1 MRRPRRNVYALWVSA
16 CAIYLACG
24 FDRVLGQTNAGTA
37 ASGPTATAARE
48 IDALYPQL
56 EALYRD
62 LHQHPELAF
71 QETRTQATLAG
82 LLKNLGYDVATGI
95 GKTGIVALLRN
106 GTGPTAMLRTELD
119 ALPVEEKTGVAFAS
133 TVTSKNA
140 AGQAVPVMHACGHDL
155 HMAMW
160 AGAATWMAAHRDQ
173 WRGTLMLVG
182 QPAEESGGGA
192 SAMLKDGLFTR
203 FAKPD
208 FVLGIHDDDTMPA
221 GTIGYHAGF
230 FRASSISPTIVVR
243 GRGGHGAMPFN
254 TVDPIVIAARTV
266 MSLQTIV
273 SRENNPMDPVVLTI
287 GSIHGGTQG
296 NVIPDEVTL
305 QLSVRTFKPEVQ
317 ERMIAAITRIAKAE
331 AMAAGAQLDPLVR
344 VGTGTN
350 PVFNDPELTAR
361 LGTALQ
367 ASLGKDRVIEM
378 PAKMTSEDFS
388 EYGRAGV
395 PAVLLHIGAVPPEK
409 LSEARKT
416 GVPVPAPHSP
426 EWLPDLAPTLKGGVL
441 AETRALLELLALR

>member
-1 MRRPRRNVYALWVSA
+1 MAIRPCVTLVVLVALVSTRPSA
-16 CAIYLACG
+16 QAPPG
-24 FDRVLGQTNAGTA
+24 VA
-37 ASGPTATAARE
+37 AANPTATAARE
-48 IDALYPQL
+48 IDALAPQL

-71 QETRTQATLAG
+71 QETRTQAALAA
-82 LLKNLGYDVATGI
+82 LLKNLGYDVTTGV
-95 GKTGIVALLRN
+95 GNTGLVAILRN
-106 GTGPTAMLRTELD
+106 GAGPTAMLRTELD
-119 ALPVEEKTGVAFAS
+119 ALPVEEKTGVPFAS

-140 AGQAVPVMHACGHDL
+140 AGQLVPVMHACGHDL

-160 AGAATWMAAHRDQ
+160 AGTATWMAAHKDQ

-182 QPAEESGGGA
+182 QPAEEGGGGA

-203 FAKPD
+203 FPKPD
-208 FVLGIHDDDTMPA
+208 FVLGLHDDDTMPA

-230 FRASSISPTIVVR
+230 FRASSISPTIVIR

-254 TVDPIVIAARTV
+254 TVDPILIAARTV

-317 ERMIAAITRIAKAE
+317 ERMLASITRIAKAE
-331 AMAAGAQLDPLVR
+331 AQAAGAPQEPLVR
-344 VGTGTN
+344 VGGSGTN
-350 PVFNDPELTAR
+350 PVYNDLALTAR
-361 LGTALQ
+361 LGAALE
-367 ASLGKDRVIEM
+367 ASLGRDRVVEM

-395 PAVLLHIGAVPPEK
+395 PAVLLHIGAVNPDK
-409 LSEARKT
+409 LAAARKT

-426 EWLPDLAPTLKGGVL
+426 EWLPDLTPTLKGGVL
-441 AETRALLELLALR
+441 AETRALLELLAPR